1 MSARARRVLAAAAS
15 VVVAGT
21 TLTGCFEE
29 PSAHEAVR
37 DFLVG
42 WQSGDYELAAG
53 RTDGDPA
60 VVRKALEDTRVHL
73 DAASFRFRITSLT
86 QSGEESTADFAA
98 EVDLGENNSLWE
110 YTSKLPLHLV
120 NGVWK
125 VRWSPSVIHPQL
137 KEGQRFAV
145 DPKPELRKQVLDR
158 TGEPLQA
165 DTTLYVAG
173 VTPATLGDNA
183 QKAGE
188 QLAALT
194 GFAQDRL
201 LSRIKSAPPSTFVPL
216 VTFGWRKYASI
227 QSKLDDIPGVT
238 VQKQEQ
244 PVAPAPPE
252 QIVGRVSA
260 LTAEHEQKLGGPQR
274 AGDSVG
280 LSGLQKAYQDYL
292 TGSTQTSVITLDL
305 KTGEQVA
312 ELKKWPGRPNAPV
325 ETTIDSSIQAAAE
338 SALAGTRSA
347 TLVAVKART
356 GEVLAVS
363 ASDDLNEEKNALA
376 GKYPAGNAFSI
387 IAAEALLK
395 KGVKPSQPLA
405 CPPERSVGGARFE
418 QAGLTA
424 SVSQSFQSSFARSC
438 VTALA
443 SLARRVSGDDL
454 AKSAADFGI
463 GKPWK
468 LPLKSFSGSVGDLD
482 SDADKAK
489 AIAGQNVEVSP
500 LSMALVAGA
509 VASGTWHPPLL
520 VTKPTTPDP
529 AAEVLPAT
537 PPAPVAI
544 DAKVLPALQ
553 SMMRSGVRSGSAR
566 AAAAAGEPVSGI
578 VAPVTGKSKNQA
590 WFVGWQGDVAV
601 AVLAENADPAAYAGR
616 FFAAIRDPA

>member
-1 MSARARRVLAAAAS
+1 MAVAS
-15 VVVAGT
+15 T

-42 WQSGDYELAAG
+42 WQSGDYALAAG
-53 RTDGDPA
+53 RTDGDPK
-60 VVRKALEDTRVHL
+60 VVAKALEDTRVHL
-73 DAASFRFRITSLT
+73 DAASFRFKIKNLT
-86 QSGEESTADFAA
+86 QNGEESTADFTA

-110 YTSKLPLHLV
+110 YTSRLPLHLV
-120 NGVWK
+120 DGVWK

-137 KEGQRFAV
+137 HEGQRFAV
-145 DPKPELRKQVLDR
+145 KPEPESRRSVLDR
-158 TGEPLQA
+158 TGDPLQKNA
-165 DTTLYVAG
+165 TLYVAG

-183 QKAGE
+183 EKVGE
-188 QLAALT
+188 QLAKLT

-201 LSRIKSAPPSTFVPL
+201 LSRIRSAPPSDFVPL
-216 VTFGWRKYASI
+216 VHFGRVKYLQL
-227 QSKLDDIPGVT
+227 QSKLEAIPGVT
-238 VQKQEQ
+238 IDEQEM

-252 QIVGRVSA
+252 QVVGIVSA
-260 LTAEHEQKLGGPQR
+260 LTAETEQKLGGPQR

-280 LSGLQKAYQDYL
+280 LTGLQKAYQDHL

-325 ETTIDSSIQAAAE
+325 ETTIDSSVQGAAE
-338 SALAGTRSA
+338 TALAGTRSA
-347 TLVAVKART
+347 ALVAVKAST

-363 ASDDLNEEKNALA
+363 ASSNLNEEKDALA
-376 GKYPAGNAFSI
+376 GKYPAGTAFSI
-387 IAAEALLK
+387 IAAQALLK
-395 KGVKPSQPLA
+395 KGVKPSQRLA
-405 CPPERSVGGARFE
+405 CPAERTVGGARFE
-418 QAGLTA
+418 QAGLAAATT
-424 SVSQSFQSSFARSC
+424 QNFQSSFARSC

-443 SLARRVSGDDL
+443 SLARRVTEADL
-454 AKSAADFGI
+454 AKAASDFGI

-468 LPLKSFSGSVGDLD
+468 LPLKSFSGKMAKLD

-500 LSMALVAGA
+500 LAMALVAGA
-509 VASGTWHPPLL
+509 VAKGTWHPPLL
-520 VTKPTTPDP
+520 VVKPATPDP

-537 PPAPVAI
+537 PPPSVAI
-544 DAKVLPALQ
+544 DPKTLPALQ
-553 SMMRSGVRSGSAR
+553 AMMRAGVTSGTAT
-566 AAAAAGEPVSGI
+566 AAATGGEPVAGI
-578 VAPVTGKSKNQA
+578 TAPVTGKDEKQA

-616 FFAAIRDPA
+616 FFSAMRDPA